1 LYNEIKRK
9 QTEIPVYREERHQ
22 AIVSLLQS
30 HGRVSVADLS
40 DRFSVSQVT
49 IRVDLQALVDQG
61 SVVRTH
67 GGAILAGY
75 GIQDLSLLRRRQ
87 RQVAEKARIAAAAA
101 ELVGDGEAIFL
112 DSSST
117 TLAILSHIRQR
128 HDLTVMTN
136 SLVVAQELLAFPKIT
151 VVMPGG
157 TLHHDTVSLI
167 DAGGLKIVERY
178 NISKGFFG
186 AHGLTLEDGF
196 TDVSEAEARLKR
208 SIVGMCRQV
217 IALLDATKWGRAGV
231 ASFAE
236 AKDADV
242 LIADAAPEE
251 MVCQMRALGVEVN
264 CVGQFGR
271 GKDYEAI

>member
-1 LYNEIKRK
+1 MF
-9 QTEIPVYREERHQ
+9 REERHQ
-22 AIVSLLQS
+22 AILALLQS

-40 DRFSVSQVT
+40 DRFSVSGVT
-49 IRVDLQALVDQG
+49 IRADLQRLADQG
-61 SVVRTH
+61 MIARTH
-67 GGAILAGY
+67 GGAIPVGY
-75 GIQDLSLLRRRQ
+75 GIQELSLLRRRQ
-87 RQVAEKARIAAAAA
+87 RQVAEKARIATAAA

-117 TLAILSHIRQR
+117 TLAVLPHIKQ
-128 HDLTVMTN
+128 HFDLTVVTN
-136 SLVVAQELLAFPKIT
+136 SLVVAQELLGLSNIT

-167 DAGGLKIVERY
+167 DAGGLRIVERY

-208 SIVGMCRQV
+208 SIVGTCRQV
-217 IALLDATKWGRAGV
+217 ITLLDATKWGRAGV

-251 MVCQMRALGVEVN
+251 MVSQMRDLGVEVN
-264 CVGQFGR
+264 CVG
-271 GKDYEAI
+271 

>member
-40 DRFSVSQVT
+40 DRFSVSEVT

>member
-1 LYNEIKRK
+1 MF
-9 QTEIPVYREERHQ
+9 REERHQ
-22 AIVSLLQS
+22 AILALLQA

-40 DRFSVSQVT
+40 DRFGVSEVT
-49 IRVDLQALVDQG
+49 IRVDLQALADQG

-75 GIQDLSLLRRRQ
+75 GIQELSLLRRRQ

-117 TLAILSHIRQR
+117 TLAILPHIKQR
-128 HDLTVMTN
+128 YDLTVVTN
-136 SLVVAQELLAFPKIT
+136 SLVVAQELLGFPRIT

-167 DAGGLKIVERY
+167 DAGGLTIVERY

-186 AHGLTLEDGF
+186 AHGLTLVDGF

-217 IALLDATKWGRAGV
+217 ITLLDATKWGRAGV
-231 ASFAE
+231 ASFAD
-236 AKDADV
+236 AKDADI

-251 MVCQMRALGVEVN
+251 MVSQMRALGVEVN
-264 CVGQFGR
+264 CVGQSSR